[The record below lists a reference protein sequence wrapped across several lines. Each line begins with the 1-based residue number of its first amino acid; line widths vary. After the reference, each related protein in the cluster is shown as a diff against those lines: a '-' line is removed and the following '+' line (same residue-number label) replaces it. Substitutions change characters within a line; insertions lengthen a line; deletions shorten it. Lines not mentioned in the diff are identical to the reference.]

1 MPVASEA
8 ASRVLNHTKP
18 WLIDHMFFFNTI
30 GSCIGALLTGFKLLP
45 YYGQTICLI
54 LAAALNLIA
63 AGLLY
68 SLSSVKQ
75 KAEGLEAEKATA
87 NKKPLQ
93 PTSLNTSFIELNK
106 LRLRDEEIATFFLG
120 FVSLGYEMYLFRTL
134 PLVFRPFPHTFSMI
148 LAFYLMAWA
157 TGVRLAEVLRDKVNN
172 IIVLGGLSIAVTP
185 FALMHDRLL
194 SPYKFER
201 LLSNIP
207 SVITVILYLIPCVSF
222 GILFGQLLKRFIS
235 NWGADVG
242 RYMGLNTLGSCLG
255 IFTVTMIGGKIYHS
269 FNAWILATIMLTV
282 GTWLFLRSSLSDKI
296 KKYGTFALLVI
307 SLIIIGGMSIEGA
320 LVPYVN
326 KKFTTYSD
334 PAGITEITSDCNMI
348 WDGLWHSS
356 LSDGTSHIG
365 TNNWQMAAIP
375 VLCMPEERIENA
387 LVIGLGIG
395 ITAATLAKSKQIK
408 HIDGYEIN
416 NSIKN
421 ILTDY
426 SENTLDIIN
435 NPKVNI
441 IWQDART
448 GLALNEKEYKLI
460 TQQPLYLRQAGSSN
474 LLSEEYLQL
483 VAKRL
488 HRDGIFVVYANSMGN
503 TAQKMVVK
511 KTLSKVFP
519 HIVSFLDEYLY
530 VVSHSPIIYDE
541 KSLQKKLVRKD
552 DELINE
558 IKIYSNLEK
567 LLALRDPE
575 NDAYKKAKVTI
586 RDDYPILEY
595 PKELEAISKTW

>member
-1 MPVASEA
+1 MRRMFWLFFVLFLSGMAALINQVVWQRALKIYLGGADAFCSMIVVLVFMLGLGVGSLLISKKATNLKNPLKTFALLELVLFVVNVGVLLILKIDFSETVFAFQRTAISFGLPLKLLYALSATLLLLIPCSVMGMTMPVASEA

-235 NWGADVG
+235 NWVLFST
-242 RYMGLNTLGSCLG
+242 LN
-255 IFTVTMIGGKIYHS
+255 
-269 FNAWILATIMLTV
+269 
-282 GTWLFLRSSLSDKI
+282 
-296 KKYGTFALLVI
+296 
-307 SLIIIGGMSIEGA
+307 
-320 LVPYVN
+320 
-326 KKFTTYSD
+326 
-334 PAGITEITSDCNMI
+334 
-348 WDGLWHSS
+348 
-356 LSDGTSHIG
+356 
-365 TNNWQMAAIP
+365 
-375 VLCMPEERIENA
+375 
-387 LVIGLGIG
+387 
-395 ITAATLAKSKQIK
+395 
-408 HIDGYEIN
+408 
-416 NSIKN
+416 
-421 ILTDY
+421 
-426 SENTLDIIN
+426 
-435 NPKVNI
+435 
-441 IWQDART
+441 
-448 GLALNEKEYKLI
+448 
-460 TQQPLYLRQAGSSN
+460 
-474 LLSEEYLQL
+474 
-483 VAKRL
+483 
-488 HRDGIFVVYANSMGN
+488 
-503 TAQKMVVK
+503 
-511 KTLSKVFP
+511 
-519 HIVSFLDEYLY
+519 
-530 VVSHSPIIYDE
+530 
-541 KSLQKKLVRKD
+541 
-552 DELINE
+552 
-558 IKIYSNLEK
+558 
-567 LLALRDPE
+567 
-575 NDAYKKAKVTI
+575 
-586 RDDYPILEY
+586 
-595 PKELEAISKTW
+595 